1 MNTLLT
7 QLFRGLIITAG
18 IAALSGCS
26 TVGYYTRI
34 IQGHFDIISQQK
46 PIEAWLEQTG
56 IDEDLRHKLL
66 LVKEVRH
73 FASEALH
80 LPEND
85 SYLSYAD
92 IGRAYVAWNVVATP
106 ALSLTPK
113 TWCYPIAGC
122 VTYRGYHSREDAQ
135 AYADSLAEQGYDVT
149 INGAAAYSTLGW
161 FDDPVLNTMI
171 AWREPALIGIIL
183 HELAHQ
189 KLYIKDSSAFNESF
203 ASFVQ
208 REGVSRWYSAQGDID
223 TLTQEQERYQRR
235 RDFLGLL
242 NDTRQALEAL
252 YAQNLIPTAA
262 LAEKARIFATLQKQ
276 YQQIKTTQWQGYSGY
291 DRWFSRPLNN
301 ARLASVSTYT
311 RYIPAFQQLLDQ
323 NNGDLLAFYH
333 ETEKIAALPK
343 DKREQILQALLLA
356 HGVKE

>member
-1 MNTLLT
+1 MNTQLT
-7 QLFRGLIITAG
+7 QLFRGVILSVGIT
-18 IAALSGCS
+18 ALSGCG
-26 TVGYYTRI
+26 TAGYYTRI
-34 IQGHFDIISQQK
+34 IQGHFDIINRQQ
-46 PIEAWLEQTG
+46 PIDAWLERTD
-56 IDEDLRHKLL
+56 IDEGLRHKLL
-66 LVKEVRH
+66 LVKKARY

-85 SYLSYAD
+85 SYLYYAD
-92 IGRAYVAWNVVATP
+92 IGREYVAWNVVAVP

-122 VTYRGYHSREDAQ
+122 VSYRGYHSREEAQ
-135 AYADSLAEQGYDVT
+135 AYADSLTQQGYDVT

-171 AWREPALIGIIL
+171 TWRDPALIGLIF

-208 REGVSRWYSAQGDID
+208 REGVARWYTAQGDVGA
-223 TLTQEQERYQRR
+223 LNQERQRYQRR
-235 RDFLGLL
+235 RDFLSLL

-252 YAQNLIPTAA
+252 YAQDWTTSEA
-262 LAEKARIFATLQKQ
+262 LAEKARLFAMLQEK
-276 YQQIKTTQWQGYSGY
+276 YQHMKTSQWQGYSGY

-301 ARLASVSTYT
+301 AHLASVSTYT

-323 NNGDLLAFYH
+323 HGGDLLAFYH
-333 ETEKIAALPK
+333 ETEKVAALPK
-343 DKREQILQALLLA
+343 DKREQVLQALLLA
-356 HGVKE
+356 RDPTQ